1 MSNSVREDLSLNDIQ
16 AIEHYRSMVS
26 SGEFHPASFA
36 KPDGTPPQTPAD
48 AAEIMAYSALIS
60 QGSAVFGVIL
70 ALNGMDDE
78 NGKRVMC
85 YTGNS
90 ANGEIN
96 ATYIATLLTVAPDL
110 LRMAEEA
117 VWLRDVVE
125 VQKLALETQRALSK
139 HRSETRDALV
149 RRLDMALNGEKGA
162 ARQASLCDIVAQ
174 VEDARRN
181 LD

>member
-1 MSNSVREDLSLNDIQ
+1 MSNSVREDLSLNDLR
-16 AIEHYRSMVS
+16 AIANYMSMAS
-26 SGEFHPASFA
+26 TGEFYPASFA
-36 KPDGTPPQTPAD
+36 KPDGTSPQTPAD

-60 QGSAVFGVIL
+60 QGSAVFGVTV

-78 NGKRVMC
+78 NGKHVMC
-85 YTGNS
+85 YTGNT
-90 ANGEIN
+90 ANGAIN
-96 ATYIATLLTVAPDL
+96 ATYIAMLLAAAPDL

-117 VWLRDVVE
+117 IWLRDLGE
-125 VQKLALETQRALSK
+125 IQKRELETQRTLSK

-149 RRLDMALNGEKGA
+149 RRLDVALNGEKGA

-181 LD
+181 LG